1 MFLQYKQIFHRVLV
15 VLSLLHN
22 FRFIPPFYSEL
33 LFKLVP
39 LGVAADRG
47 TTRLVAAAPGTVP
60 GSPRGRRGFLAGRAR
75 GRCCRCALLVLRLAQ
90 RSQPVVKKAP
100 RASEA
105 EIKAERERDMSW
117 AAETRGALVCSA
129 DTFRLAAVGVA
140 YVLVFV
146 FYFVFLYRRNPDAVF
161 FFSKKT
167 GTTIIL
173 LLLEIPLKSYNNLQ
187 LLLWTLLSSFV
198 VCVVGLQ
205 QCVVF
210 SCFPFFKCVR
220 LRVRAQIPCVR
231 EHRRYVSRGEILVFL
246 ECVSPWE
253 VWGGG
258 PRDLERNEGSRDR
271 EGRREWRVGV

>member
-1 MFLQYKQIFHRVLV
+1 
-15 VLSLLHN
+15 
-22 FRFIPPFYSEL
+22 
-33 LFKLVP
+33 
-39 LGVAADRG
+39 
-47 TTRLVAAAPGTVP
+47 
-60 GSPRGRRGFLAGRAR
+60 
-75 GRCCRCALLVLRLAQ
+75 
-90 RSQPVVKKAP
+90 
-100 RASEA
+100 
-105 EIKAERERDMSW
+105 MSW

-173 LLLEIPLKSYNNLQ
+173 LFLEIPLKSYNNLQ

-253 VWGGG
+253 VWGGTPWLG
-258 PRDLERNEGSRDR
+258 EKRGEQRQ
-271 EGRREWRVGV
+271 RRETWMTCWCLMQVWSHCMRTRRLLLIRFSTNFLRFDFLLLHFSLIRTNRGHLWHTQLRSKFRSEPLVPFDI